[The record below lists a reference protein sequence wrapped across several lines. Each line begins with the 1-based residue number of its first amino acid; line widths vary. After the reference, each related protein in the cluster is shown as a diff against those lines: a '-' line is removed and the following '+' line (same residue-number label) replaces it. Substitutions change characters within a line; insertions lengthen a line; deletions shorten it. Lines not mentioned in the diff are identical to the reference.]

1 LLAAYTSHQSKVQ
14 YLPPVCEMRIQF
26 SAIILLLAQQASAF
40 SVVKR
45 SINVFKPSG
54 FVYSPVAVVAVA
66 PSTALCESSDAKEE
80 SSSEVALDAAND
92 EPDPL
97 KSKPLSEEELKVI
110 SAIAKQESSSLS
122 LFLMSK
128 VNQMPPNTILALR
141 NASQGEFSD
150 DVSKEQKKD
159 MEIVGNAL
167 VDIMDEQLV
176 AGKDLLKA
184 FLECGEIRKLDGSI
198 GKANK
203 ENKLDMGFFT
213 VLSMNIRDAT
223 LEAQESG
230 KTTLASPEGQ
240 MGSGDNPGRL
250 QILQHIYTRC
260 QEEVEKM
267 VSPGVGLLN
276 KLLRTDQASI
286 RSNQLSHYLCPQKP
300 KTVKSPDGKEVQLAG
315 SKALVPPQ
323 ELIEAIQSAVKQIR
337 TVEASGGADKAATA
351 GLVESCRQVAIEAR
365 LAIEQGYGADSEVLT
380 EFEAALQPAF
390 RPESADSEY
399 IKGMSS

>member
-1 LLAAYTSHQSKVQ
+1 MKF
-14 YLPPVCEMRIQF
+14 PI
-26 SAIILLLAQQASAF
+26 SAILLLMAQHACSF
-40 SVVKR
+40 SVINR
-45 SINVFKPSG
+45 SINVVNPSG
-54 FVYSPVAVVAVA
+54 FVRVPVIA
-66 PSTALCESSDAKEE
+66 PSTVLHQSGDAAEETSSD
-80 SSSEVALDAAND
+80 VTPDATND
-92 EPDPL
+92 EPDL
-97 KSKPLSEEELKVI
+97 NKAKPLSEDELQVI

-122 LFLMSK
+122 VFLMSK
-128 VNQMPPNTILALR
+128 LSQMPPNTILTLR
-141 NASQGEFSD
+141 NASQGKFSD

-159 MEIVGNAL
+159 LEIVGNAV
-167 VDIMDEQLV
+167 VDIMDKQLG
-176 AGKDLLKA
+176 AGKDLLKT
-184 FLECGEIRKLDGSI
+184 FLECGEIRKLDGAI

-203 ENKLDMGFFT
+203 GSKLDMGFFT

-230 KTTLASPEGQ
+230 EPTIASPEGQ

-286 RSNQLSHYLCPQKP
+286 RSNQLKHYLCPQEP
-300 KTVKSPDGKEVQLAG
+300 KTIKSPDGKEVQLAG

-323 ELIEAIQSAVKQIR
+323 ELIEALQTAVKQIR
-337 TVEASGGADKAATA
+337 TVETSGGADKAAAA

-365 LAIEQGYGADSEVLT
+365 LAIGEGYGADSKVLK
-380 EFEAALQPAF
+380 EFEEALQPAF
-390 RPESADSEY
+390 RPESAESEY
-399 IKGMSS
+399 IQGMSS

>member
-1 LLAAYTSHQSKVQ
+1 
-14 YLPPVCEMRIQF
+14 M
-26 SAIILLLAQQASAF
+26 AQHASSF
-40 SVVKR
+40 SVINR
-45 SINVFKPSG
+45 SINVVNPSG
-54 FVYSPVAVVAVA
+54 FVRVPVIA
-66 PSTALCESSDAKEE
+66 PSTVLHQSGDAAEETSSD
-80 SSSEVALDAAND
+80 VTPDATND
-92 EPDPL
+92 EPDL
-97 KSKPLSEEELKVI
+97 NKAKPLSEDELQVI

-122 LFLMSK
+122 VFLMSK
-128 VNQMPPNTILALR
+128 LSQMPPNTILTLR
-141 NASQGEFSD
+141 NASQGKFSD

-159 MEIVGNAL
+159 LEIVGNAV
-167 VDIMDEQLV
+167 VDIMDKQLG
-176 AGKDLLKA
+176 AGKDLLKT
-184 FLECGEIRKLDGSI
+184 FLECGEIRKLDGAI

-203 ENKLDMGFFT
+203 GSKLDMGFFT

-230 KTTLASPEGQ
+230 EPTIASPEGQ

-286 RSNQLSHYLCPQKP
+286 RSNQLKHYLCPQEP
-300 KTVKSPDGKEVQLAG
+300 KTIKSPDGKEVQLAG

-323 ELIEAIQSAVKQIR
+323 ELIEALQTAVKQIR
-337 TVEASGGADKAATA
+337 TVETSGGADKAAAA

-365 LAIEQGYGADSEVLT
+365 LAIGEGYGADSKVLK
-380 EFEAALQPAF
+380 EFEEALQPAF
-390 RPESADSEY
+390 RPESAESEY
-399 IKGMSS
+399 IQGMSS

>member
-1 LLAAYTSHQSKVQ
+1 
-14 YLPPVCEMRIQF
+14 
-26 SAIILLLAQQASAF
+26 
-40 SVVKR
+40 
-45 SINVFKPSG
+45 
-54 FVYSPVAVVAVA
+54 
-66 PSTALCESSDAKEE
+66 
-80 SSSEVALDAAND
+80 
-92 EPDPL
+92 
-97 KSKPLSEEELKVI
+97 
-110 SAIAKQESSSLS
+110 
-122 LFLMSK
+122 
-128 VNQMPPNTILALR
+128 
-141 NASQGEFSD
+141 
-150 DVSKEQKKD
+150 

-267 VSPGVGLLN
+267 
-276 KLLRTDQASI
+276 
-286 RSNQLSHYLCPQKP
+286 
-300 KTVKSPDGKEVQLAG
+300 
-315 SKALVPPQ
+315 
-323 ELIEAIQSAVKQIR
+323 
-337 TVEASGGADKAATA
+337 
-351 GLVESCRQVAIEAR
+351 
-365 LAIEQGYGADSEVLT
+365 
-380 EFEAALQPAF
+380 
-390 RPESADSEY
+390 
-399 IKGMSS
+399 